1 MNLPLSIDRFEGDE
15 KEVAVL
21 LLGDGRTFNIPR
33 DLLPRG
39 VKAGEALTLSLERDP
54 KAGEALAKKAK
65 ALRDDLGKTD
75 PGGDITL

>member
-1 MNLPLSIDRFEGDE
+1 MNLPISVDRFEGDQ

-21 LLGDGRTFNIPR
+21 LLEDGRTFNIPR

-39 VKAGEALTLSLERDP
+39 VKAGDALTLALERDP
-54 KAGEALAKKAK
+54 KAGEAAARRAKS
-65 ALRDDLGKTD
+65 LRDDLSKTD